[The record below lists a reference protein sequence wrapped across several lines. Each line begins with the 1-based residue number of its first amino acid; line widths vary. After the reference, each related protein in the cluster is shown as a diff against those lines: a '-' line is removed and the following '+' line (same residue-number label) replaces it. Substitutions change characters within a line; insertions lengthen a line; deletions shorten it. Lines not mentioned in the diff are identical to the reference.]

1 MSAWTQSRVQ
11 TLEQV
16 FAHIAATRMRDVPVQ
31 NHALRV
37 QAVGFAPQAD
47 ADGEWLLGVLVTPW
61 FMNLVY
67 LPLTVPGAGEAVA
80 GGAVLGV
87 GQKASR
93 QIGNERFEFIGAHED
108 GLGAFACCSLFSPM
122 FEFADHAA
130 AVATACEVLNLLRTP
145 VPTQTPTAAPV
156 PHGAV
161 LAVEAAPSRRGFLF
175 GRGGPRAGASA

>member
-1 MSAWTQSRVQ
+1 MSAWSQSRVQ

-31 NHALRV
+31 NPALRV

-47 ADGEWLLGVLVTPW
+47 PAGGEWLLGILVTPW
-61 FMNLVY
+61 FMNLVC
-67 LPLTVPGAGEAVA
+67 LPMDLARAGETVP
-80 GGAVLGV
+80 GV

-93 QIGNERFEFIGAHED
+93 QIGNQTFEFIGAHED

-145 VPTQTPTAAPV
+145 APTPPAAPV
-156 PHGAV
+156 
-161 LAVEAAPSRRGFLF
+161 LEAPSRRGFLF

>member
-1 MSAWTQSRVQ
+1 MSAWSQSRVQ

-47 ADGEWLLGVLVTPW
+47 SDGGEWLMGILVTPW
-61 FMNLVY
+61 FMNLVC
-67 LPLTVPGAGEAVA
+67 LPVDLARLGETVP
-80 GGAVLGV
+80 GV

-93 QIGNERFEFIGAHED
+93 QIGGEHFEFIGAHEE

-122 FEFADHAA
+122 FEFADHAG
-130 AVATACEVLNLLRTP
+130 AVATACEVLNLLRKP
-145 VPTQTPTAAPV
+145 APAPESATV
-156 PHGAV
+156 V
-161 LAVEAAPSRRGFLF
+161 DVPSRRSFLF
-175 GRGGPRAGASA
+175 GRGGPRTGAST

>member
-1 MSAWTQSRVQ
+1 MSAWSQSRVQ

-16 FAHIAATRMRDVPVQ
+16 FAHIAATRMQGVPVQ
-31 NHALRV
+31 NEALRV

-47 ADGEWLLGVLVTPW
+47 PAGGEWLLGVLVTPW

-67 LPLTVPGAGEAVA
+67 LPLAVA
-80 GGAVLGV
+80 SAGDAVLGV
-87 GQKASR
+87 GLKASR
-93 QIGNERFEFIGAHED
+93 QIGRQTFEFIGAHED
-108 GLGAFACCSLFSPM
+108 GVGAFACCSLFSPM

-145 VPTQTPTAAPV
+145 APSPASTPAQKPTS
-156 PHGAV
+156 V
-161 LAVEAAPSRRGFLF
+161 LDGKAEAAPSRRGFLF

>member
-16 FAHIAATRMRDVPVQ
+16 FAHIAATRMQGVPVL
-31 NHALRV
+31 NPALRV
-37 QAVGFAPQAD
+37 QAVGFEPQAD

-61 FMNLVY
+61 FMNLVC
-67 LPLTVPGAGEAVA
+67 LPLAVAGTGETVA

-93 QIGNERFEFIGAHED
+93 QIGSQTFEFIGAHED

-145 VPTQTPTAAPV
+145 ASAPTPTSLASPALQ
-156 PHGAV
+156 GAG
-161 LAVEAAPSRRGFLF
+161 EAAPSRRGFLF

>member
-1 MSAWTQSRVQ
+1 MSAWSQSRVQ

-16 FAHIAATRMRDVPVQ
+16 FAHIATTRMQGVPVQ
-31 NHALRV
+31 NPALRV

-47 ADGEWLLGVLVTPW
+47 SQGGEWLLGVLVTPW

-67 LPLTVPGAGEAVA
+67 LPQAVA
-80 GGAVLGV
+80 SAGDAVLGV
-87 GQKASR
+87 GLKTSR
-93 QIGNERFEFIGAHED
+93 QIGSQTFEFIGAHED
-108 GLGAFACCSLFSPM
+108 GLGTFACCSLFSPM

-145 VPTQTPTAAPV
+145 APTPPAAP
-156 PHGAV
+156 
-161 LAVEAAPSRRGFLF
+161 AVEAPSRRGFLF

>member
-1 MSAWTQSRVQ
+1 MSAWSQSRVQ

-47 ADGEWLLGVLVTPW
+47 PDGGEWLLGVLVTPW
-61 FMNLVY
+61 FMNLVC
-67 LPLTVPGAGEAVA
+67 LPMDLARAGET
-80 GGAVLGV
+80 VLGV

-93 QIGNERFEFIGAHED
+93 QIGSERFEFIGAHED

-145 VPTQTPTAAPV
+145 TPTPPV
-156 PHGAV
+156 VP
-161 LAVEAAPSRRGFLF
+161 AVEAPSRRGFLF

>member
-1 MSAWTQSRVQ
+1 MSAWSQSRVQ

-16 FAHIAATRMRDVPVQ
+16 FAHIAATRMQGVPVQ

-47 ADGEWLLGVLVTPW
+47 PAGGEWLLGILVTPW
-61 FMNLVY
+61 FMNLVC
-67 LPLTVPGAGEAVA
+67 LPMDLARVP
-80 GGAVLGV
+80 GV

-93 QIGNERFEFIGAHED
+93 QIGGERFEFIGAHED

-145 VPTQTPTAAPV
+145 VPAPTAAP
-156 PHGAV
+156 
-161 LAVEAAPSRRGFLF
+161 AVEAPSRRGFLF

>member
-1 MSAWTQSRVQ
+1 MSAWSQSRVQ

-16 FAHIAATRMRDVPVQ
+16 FAHIAATRMQGVPVQ

-47 ADGEWLLGVLVTPW
+47 PNGGEWLLGILVTPW
-61 FMNLVY
+61 FMNLVC
-67 LPLTVPGAGEAVA
+67 LPLDLAHAGE
-80 GGAVLGV
+80 AVLGV
-87 GQKASR
+87 GQKAKR
-93 QIGNERFEFIGAHED
+93 QISSQTFEFIGAHED

-145 VPTQTPTAAPV
+145 APALTPAQKP
-156 PHGAV
+156 
-161 LAVEAAPSRRGFLF
+161 APSRRGFLF
-175 GRGGPRAGASA
+175 GRGGPRTGASV

>member
-1 MSAWTQSRVQ
+1 MSAWSQSRVQ

-31 NHALRV
+31 NPALRV
-37 QAVGFAPQAD
+37 QAVGFALQANPD
-47 ADGEWLLGVLVTPW
+47 GGEWLLGVLVTPW
-61 FMNLVY
+61 FMNLVC
-67 LPLTVPGAGEAVA
+67 LPMDLPSASET
-80 GGAVLGV
+80 VLGV
-87 GQKASR
+87 GQKAKR
-93 QIGNERFEFIGAHED
+93 QIGSETFEFIGAHED

-145 VPTQTPTAAPV
+145 APTAPA
-156 PHGAV
+156 AS
-161 LAVEAAPSRRGFLF
+161 AVEAPSRRGFLF

>member
-1 MSAWTQSRVQ
+1 MSAWSQSRVQ

-37 QAVGFAPQAD
+37 QSVGFAPQAD
-47 ADGEWLLGVLVTPW
+47 PDGGEWLLGILVTPW
-61 FMNLVY
+61 FMNLVC
-67 LPLTVPGAGEAVA
+67 LPMDLARAGETVP
-80 GGAVLGV
+80 GV
-87 GQKASR
+87 GQKAKR
-93 QIGNERFEFIGAHED
+93 QIGSETFEFIGAHED

-130 AVATACEVLNLLRTP
+130 AVATACEVLNLLGTP
-145 VPTQTPTAAPV
+145 APASAAPAA
-156 PHGAV
+156 PAV
-161 LAVEAAPSRRGFLF
+161 KAPSRRGFLF

>member
-1 MSAWTQSRVQ
+1 MSAWSQSRVQ

-31 NHALRV
+31 NPALHV

-47 ADGEWLLGVLVTPW
+47 PDGGEWLLGILVTPW
-61 FMNLVY
+61 FMNLVC
-67 LPLTVPGAGEAVA
+67 LPMDLARAGETVP
-80 GGAVLGV
+80 GV

-93 QIGNERFEFIGAHED
+93 QIGGERFEFIGAHED
-108 GLGAFACCSLFSPM
+108 GVGAFACCSLFSPM
-122 FEFADHAA
+122 FEFADHAG

-145 VPTQTPTAAPV
+145 APAPTAPAAP
-156 PHGAV
+156 
-161 LAVEAAPSRRGFLF
+161 AVEAPSRRGFLF